1 MVGHATRPILDAL
14 ILDRMEDETQ
24 RAIASIER
32 TIEASQALRANL
44 RSGEAIGRQMIQKLR
59 SGTPVSQA
67 VIATGAE
74 PSQLRKNANT
84 LLAEFEDCRHAMR
97 LAFIGPSIT
106 EGMTISQIGRDLG
119 VSRQLAA
126 RLAKEARDA
135 SPAP

>member
-1 MVGHATRPILDAL
+1 
-14 ILDRMEDETQ
+14 MEDETQ

-84 LLAEFEDCRHAMR
+84 LLAEFEDCRHEMR

-135 SPAP
+135 SRAP